1 MVQFPESDPRCVV
14 LRSFRLLCCVSRY
27 AVREGVFLR
36 PDPVHI
42 IRDHAG
48 RVIAPSREIPLYEKL
63 PSVYGPTARPL

>member
-1 MVQFPESDPRCVV
+1 MDPYHKIRINGQ
-14 LRSFRLLCCVSRY
+14 LI
-27 AVREGVFLR
+27 LR

-48 RVIAPSREIPLYEKL
+48 RVIAPSREIPFYEKL